1 MARLTTVA
9 NLSRGI
15 ADEGRMRKHL
25 NRPLATI
32 WARTK
37 GVNMYK
43 VVTKEDTIR
52 IPAEYIRKDKS
63 LNEHIDRL
71 AASAFEGRFDE
82 SNRFVLVTSNH
93 EPIDRGRI
101 IHGDGAI
108 YQRVR
113 FDAVLFCIEDYE
125 VVGGAVSEVNDF
137 GAFVRI
143 GPMEA
148 LLHKSQI
155 MEDHVDINAG
165 MGLLEGRQSGRKLGV
180 GSSVRARIVSLSPDT
195 SDPRRSKIGLTCKQT
210 GLGSHEWIY
219 EDQN

>member
-1 MARLTTVA
+1 MTR
-9 NLSRGI
+9 I
-15 ADEGRMRKHL
+15 DDK
-25 NRPLATI
+25 
-32 WARTK
+32 K
-37 GVNMYK
+37 GEKMYK

-52 IPAEYIRKDKS
+52 IPAEYIRKEKS

-71 AASAFEGRFDE
+71 AASAFEGRFDD
-82 SNRFVLVTSNH
+82 NNNFVLVTSNH
-93 EPIDRGRI
+93 EPIGRGRI

-108 YQRVR
+108 YQEVK

-125 VVGGAVSEVNDF
+125 VVEGAVSEINDF

-165 MGLLEGRQSGRKLGV
+165 MGVLEGRKEGRKLGV

>member
-1 MARLTTVA
+1 VTR
-9 NLSRGI
+9 I
-15 ADEGRMRKHL
+15 DDK
-25 NRPLATI
+25 
-32 WARTK
+32 K
-37 GVNMYK
+37 GEKMYK

-52 IPAEYIRKDKS
+52 IPAEYIRKEKS

-82 SNRFVLVTSNH
+82 NNNFVLVTSNH
-93 EPIDRGRI
+93 EPIGRGRI

-108 YQRVR
+108 YQEVK

-125 VVGGAVSEVNDF
+125 VVEGAVSEINDF

-165 MGLLEGRQSGRKLGV
+165 MGVLEGRKEGRKLGV

>member
-1 MARLTTVA
+1 MTSVTL
-9 NLSRGI
+9 LSRGI
-15 ADEGRMRKHL
+15 ADEGRMRNPPHSSSGNKSEEK
-25 NRPLATI
+25 NRGE
-32 WARTK
+32 K
-37 GVNMYK
+37 MYK

-82 SNRFVLVTSNH
+82 NNRFVLVTSNH
-93 EPIDRGRI
+93 EPMDRGRI

-125 VVGGAVSEVNDF
+125 VVEGAVSEVNDF

-210 GLGSHEWIY
+210 GLGSHEWIH

>member
-1 MARLTTVA
+1 MTR
-9 NLSRGI
+9 I
-15 ADEGRMRKHL
+15 EDK
-25 NRPLATI
+25 
-32 WARTK
+32 K
-37 GVNMYK
+37 GEKMYK

-52 IPAEYIRKDKS
+52 IPAEYIRKEKS

-71 AASAFEGRFDE
+71 AASAFEGRFDD
-82 SNRFVLVTSNH
+82 NNNFVLVTSNH
-93 EPIDRGRI
+93 EPIGRGRI

-108 YQRVR
+108 YQEVK

-125 VVGGAVSEVNDF
+125 VVEGAVSEINDF

-165 MGLLEGRQSGRKLGV
+165 MGVLEGRKEGRKLGV

-210 GLGSHEWIY
+210 GLGSHEWIH

>member
-1 MARLTTVA
+1 
-9 NLSRGI
+9 
-15 ADEGRMRKHL
+15 
-25 NRPLATI
+25 
-32 WARTK
+32 
-37 GVNMYK
+37 MYK

-52 IPAEYIRKDKS
+52 IPAEYMRKGQS
-63 LNEHIDRL
+63 LDQHIDRL
-71 AASAFEGRFDE
+71 SMDAFEGKFDSE
-82 SNRFVLVTSNH
+82 NRFVLVTNNH
-93 EPIDRGRI
+93 KTLGRGRI

-108 YQRVR
+108 YQRVQ
-113 FDAVLFCIEDYE
+113 FDAVLFCMDDQE
-125 VVGGAVSEVNDF
+125 VVEGAVSEVNEF

-210 GLGSHEWIY
+210 GLGSHDWIH

>member
-1 MARLTTVA
+1 MTR
-9 NLSRGI
+9 I
-15 ADEGRMRKHL
+15 DDK
-25 NRPLATI
+25 
-32 WARTK
+32 K
-37 GVNMYK
+37 GEKMYK

-52 IPAEYIRKDKS
+52 IPAEYIRKEKS

-82 SNRFVLVTSNH
+82 NNNFVLVTSNH
-93 EPIDRGRI
+93 EPIGRGRI

-108 YQRVR
+108 YQEVK

-125 VVGGAVSEVNDF
+125 VVEGAVSEINDF

-165 MGLLEGRQSGRKLGV
+165 MGVLEGRKEGRKLGV

-210 GLGSHEWIY
+210 GLGSHEWIH